1 MIVKMGHMSNMKLPY
16 CLKVIYAVILLC
28 FCLDVDLTQEV
39 RCTISHLW
47 CQVSGFE
54 SFEF

>member
-1 MIVKMGHMSNMKLPY
+1 MSKHEITLLSEGNFML
-16 CLKVIYAVILLC
+16 ILLC
-28 FCLDVDLTQEV
+28 FCLDVDLTHEV
-39 RCTISHLW
+39 RCATFHLW